1 MISRTFVIFD
11 IGEINKIDFSQVLE
25 SSAQTLRMNLDGT
38 RTFVKWE
45 GDFVPDCVQSLTT
58 KTEYYT
64 LEEMLVILKSSEWFD
79 PESYNIF

>member
-25 SSAQTLRMNLDGT
+25 NSAQTLRLNLDNT

-45 GDFVPDCVQSLTT
+45 GENIPDCIETLTT
-58 KTEYYT
+58 KSPYYS
-64 LEEMLVILKSSEWFD
+64 LDEMIVILKSSEWFD
-79 PESYNIF
+79 PSSYDLV

>member
-25 SSAQTLRMNLDGT
+25 NSAQTLRLNLDNT

-45 GDFVPDCVQSLTT
+45 GDNIPDCIKALTT
-58 KTEYYT
+58 KSPYYS
-64 LEEMLVILKSSEWFD
+64 LDEMIVILKSSEWFD
-79 PESYNIF
+79 PSSYDLI